1 MKDTIHAV
9 QKSLLFSSVL
19 LSTGVYAQTEIKVN
33 APFLPI
39 GIFNIA
45 VEKPISPKISLQVE
59 AFISPWESYGGK
71 NLQIYMGTLEGRYY
85 FKEMM
90 HGWYVGAYGSIGAF
104 NLQKWNYFTPQ
115 PVLDQEG
122 DAVLLPDGSVRTAE
136 RYQKGL
142 AFIVGVSGGYHFMI
156 NDRFGLD
163 AFAGVGT
170 TQSIYKGYLKDNNQR
185 YDGAEKWNRSGEFL
199 PTRLG
204 LMLTYKLN

>member
-142 AFIVGVSGGYHFMI
+142 AFIVGVSGGYHFKI